1 MTDEKDM
8 IYSFN
13 INGAPKELHKKILIF
28 QNFKKYFDEEIK
40 ADREKEEKK
49 EEEKLKMCKTA
60 KKKVKKQLEKSNTN
74 VGIQPKPSDS
84 VFVRK
89 WMKTKQAIIFR
100 LSDKTIQ
107 FGFKDNTEIIFY
119 KDNISYK
126 NKKGEVNI
134 FTIDDA
140 LNSTNFE
147 MTKRIKYAQN
157 ILTKMINTNLNK
169 NE

>member
-1 MTDEKDM
+1 
-8 IYSFN
+8 
-13 INGAPKELHKKILIF
+13 
-28 QNFKKYFDEEIK
+28 
-40 ADREKEEKK
+40 
-49 EEEKLKMCKTA
+49 
-60 KKKVKKQLEKSNTN
+60 
-74 VGIQPKPSDS
+74 
-84 VFVRK
+84 
-89 WMKTKQAIIFR
+89 MKTKQAIIFR